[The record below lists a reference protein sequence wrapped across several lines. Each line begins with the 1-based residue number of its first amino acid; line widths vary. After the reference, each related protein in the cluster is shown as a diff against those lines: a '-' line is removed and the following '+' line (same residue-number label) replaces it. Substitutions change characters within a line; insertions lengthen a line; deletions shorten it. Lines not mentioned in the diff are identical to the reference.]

1 MLLSNRLKED
11 FGGGG
16 GLDMRERSMAQEKRQ
31 GKICSLVSLAM
42 VQSASVCSCLFTHV
56 QKEDGEWEERG

>member
-1 MLLSNRLKED
+1 
-11 FGGGG
+11 
-16 GLDMRERSMAQEKRQ
+16 MRERSMAQEKRQ